1 MGTLS
6 TQLRNALPASQFGEP
21 GKRAYPMPDKS
32 HAANA
37 KARAAQQVKKGNLS
51 EAEKAKI
58 DAKAN
63 RVLGKSD
70 PRKVGARL
78 AGYRK

>member
-6 TQLRNALPASQFGEP
+6 ALARKHLGADRFGIPA
-21 GKRAYPMPDKS
+21 KRAYPMPDKP

-37 KARAAQQVKKGNLS
+37 KARAAQQVGKS
-51 EAEKAKI
+51 ITPAQKATI

-63 RVLGKSD
+63 RVLGKSKG
-70 PRKVGARL
+70 RAK
-78 AGYRK
+78 

>member
-1 MGTLS
+1 MSKLTS
-6 TQLRNALPASQFGEP
+6 KARKALPKSEFGEP

-37 KARAAQQVKKGNLS
+37 KARASQMVKAGKLS
-51 EAEKAKI
+51 ESAKAKI

-63 RVLGKSD
+63 RVLGK
-70 PRKVGARL
+70 K
-78 AGYRK
+78 KK